1 MYKVI
6 RAFRDSTD
14 KNRFYRVGDV
24 YPVEGAKTTK
34 SRVKVLLIGENKNNK
49 VYIEEVSEETE
60 TEVENGSGEVEQETE
75 ETEESEE
82 TETEE

>member
-6 RAFRDSTD
+6 RAFCDSTD
-14 KNRFYRVGDV
+14 KNRLYDVGDV
-24 YPVEGAKTTK
+24 YPVDGAKPTK
-34 SRVKVLLIGENKNNK
+34 ARVKALLTGENKNNN

-60 TEVENGSGEVEQETE
+60 VENGNGEVEQ

-82 TETEE
+82 TETE

>member
-6 RAFRDSTD
+6 RAFCDSTD
-14 KNRFYRVGDV
+14 KNRLYNVGDV
-24 YPVEGAKTTK
+24 YPVEGAKPTK
-34 SRVKVLLIGENKNNK
+34 ARVKSLLTGENKNNN

-60 TEVENGSGEVEQETE
+60 IEVENGNGEVEQ

>member
-6 RAFRDSTD
+6 RAFCDSTD
-14 KNRFYRVGDV
+14 KNRLYNVGDV
-24 YPVEGAKTTK
+24 YPVEGAKPTK
-34 SRVKVLLIGENKNNK
+34 TRVKALLTGENKNNN

-60 TEVENGSGEVEQETE
+60 TEVENGNDEVEQ

-82 TETEE
+82 TETE

>member
-6 RAFRDSTD
+6 RAFSDSTD
-14 KNRFYRVGDV
+14 KNRLYKVGDV
-24 YPVEGAKTTK
+24 YPVDGAKTTK
-34 SRVKVLLIGENKNNK
+34 ARVKALLTGENKNNK

-60 TEVENGSGEVEQETE
+60 TEVENGNGEVEK

-82 TETEE
+82 TETE

>member
-6 RAFRDSTD
+6 RAFCDSAD
-14 KNRFYRVGDV
+14 KNRLYNVGDV
-24 YPVEGAKTTK
+24 YPVEGAKPTK
-34 SRVKVLLIGENKNNK
+34 ARVKALLTGENKNNN

-60 TEVENGSGEVEQETE
+60 TEAENGNGEVGQ

-82 TETEE
+82 TETE

>member
-6 RAFRDSTD
+6 RAFCDSTD
-14 KNRFYRVGDV
+14 KNRLYNVGDV
-24 YPVEGAKTTK
+24 YPVDGAKPTK
-34 SRVKVLLIGENKNNK
+34 ARVKALLTGENKNNN

-60 TEVENGSGEVEQETE
+60 AENGNGEVEQ

-82 TETEE
+82 TETE

>member
-6 RAFRDSTD
+6 RAFCDSTD
-14 KNRFYRVGDV
+14 KKRLYNVGDV
-24 YPVEGAKTTK
+24 YPVEGAKPTK
-34 SRVKVLLIGENKNNK
+34 ARVKSLLTGENKNNN

-60 TEVENGSGEVEQETE
+60 TEFENGNGEVER